1 MGLLDDAIRDHLDLK
16 RRRGADPTE
25 IAREEREALEPVFP
39 DEPRPP
45 GFEDEPQAASVLD
58 EEPPHGD
65 PLHDAAAASEQD
77 AEAPRDA
84 VAGHDVLGSQTFGE
98 ETAEIDMEA
107 VLEEQD
113 AAEGRATAE
122 PLAAATGDAPGAAVD
137 APGASGEVEQMR
149 AAEPIDDE
157 LLEWETPGRADAE
170 PPPEPLPGQERM
182 SFE

>member
-39 DEPRPP
+39 DEPRPA
-45 GFEDEPQAASVLD
+45 GFDGEPQAASVLD

-65 PLHDAAAASEQD
+65 PLEEAGVA
-77 AEAPRDA
+77 AEAAHDP
-84 VAGHDVLGSQTFGE
+84 VAAQTFGE
-98 ETAEIDMEA
+98 ETAELDMQA
-107 VLEEQD
+107 VLAED
-113 AAEGRATAE
+113 AHAPEPLGAE
-122 PLAAATGDAPGAAVD
+122 PVRAP
-137 APGASGEVEQMR
+137 PQGEEDLM
-149 AAEPIDDE
+149 
-157 LLEWETPGRADAE
+157 EWEIPERADAE